1 MTASISAA
9 GISSSTGIGWATTR
23 PEVRP
28 SDHAASMVRAIS
40 SGPSARSG
48 AGKPLLRE

>member
-9 GISSSTGIGWATTR
+9 GISSSTGIGWATTT
-23 PEVRP
+23 PQVRP
-28 SDHAASMVRAIS
+28 SDQAASIVRAIS

-48 AGKPLLRE
+48 AAWPLLRE